1 MNQIPA
7 TPCDLLTRMDLSRML
22 PEKDTVE
29 ELDVLYQAKH
39 HAVFVFNGYYRMTSN
54 AVYIGDELMIPNL
67 PLYGNCVNAI
77 SDTNKR
83 FLEEH
88 EFATDYI
95 APNPV
100 LTRAIGFSESE
111 TKQIVYLRT
120 LHDLPLEVSVV
131 GYDPDGSKLSKS
143 DVCFQLA
150 GIEFG
155 ALTDEEA
162 VCIIADF
169 LLDNDL
175 VFSAVELQEEY
186 GTLEKAYESVE
197 LSDAAKNYGE
207 NGNADDLWEQLEFAL
222 AYEFALECCE
232 QIKYIANSAYTLLHD
247 RYKETEFILAHT
259 TFSFGLDEDN
269 VLCLT
274 GEVGTTNNS
283 LIVNE
288 ADFNEDGRFIQ
299 AHLKDFMD
307 YITSPEVTEEI
318 PENILDDMTDN
329 IFYIAESLCGDLEFD
344 VYIN

>member
-1 MNQIPA
+1 MTQSTA

-29 ELDVLYQAKH
+29 ELDVLLKAKR
-39 HAVFVFNGYYRMTSN
+39 HALFVFNGYYRMTSN
-54 AVYIGDELMIPNL
+54 AVYVGDELMIPNL

-88 EFATDYI
+88 DFATDYI

-100 LTRAIGFSESE
+100 LIRAIGFSEDE
-111 TKQIVYLRT
+111 AKQIVYLRA

-131 GYDPDGSKLSKS
+131 GYDPDGSKLDKNNI
-143 DVCFQLA
+143 CFQLA
-150 GIEFG
+150 DDEWE

-162 VCIIADF
+162 GHVIADF
-169 LLDNDL
+169 LLDNDIAL
-175 VFSAVELQEEY
+175 SAVELQEEY
-186 GTLEKAYESVE
+186 GTLEKAYESVK
-197 LSDAAKNYGE
+197 LSDAARNYGE

-222 AYEFALECCE
+222 AYELALGYCE
-232 QIKYIANSAYTLLHD
+232 QLKYIANSAYTLLHD
-247 RYKETEFILAHT
+247 KYKEAEFILAHT
-259 TFSFGLDEDN
+259 TFSFGLDKDN
-269 VLCLT
+269 VLYLT

-288 ADFNEDGRFIQ
+288 ADFKEDGRFIQ
-299 AHLKDFMD
+299 AFIKDFMD
-307 YITSPEVTEEI
+307 YITSPEVTEDI
-318 PENILDDMTDN
+318 PEAILDAVTDN
-329 IFYIAESLCGDLEFD
+329 IFYVTESLCGDLEFD